1 MRVLIYTGYQKL
13 PFNKNTWLELGAGGT
28 EYSVIKLADYLFAEG
43 HDVIVSGE
51 VISDNC
57 DGVLY
62 QHITELEEN
71 QHFDVV
77 IATAYIHYIPL
88 LESLN
93 VTYDKSFFWI
103 HNEEF
108 YPWYNG
114 EELPNKGMDYL
125 TDSRIT
131 SVVAVSNYHKTLLI
145 KTYPEIE
152 NKIVVI
158 ENAIDPYDWQNID
171 TPRYEN
177 KFIYTSAPDR
187 GLKELLEIWPQ
198 ILEMIP
204 NASLWVAT
212 PPYALDWYEDYKGLY
227 DGVHFLDNLS
237 PTELYTQIK
246 SSEYWIYPSQY
257 IETYCITALEMMY
270 GGVKIVSTDTG
281 NLMNLLLGNA
291 AIVSTISDTELLKN
305 RILEKFKYLYNN
317 KTLQVVNQNTS
328 YEYAKNQ
335 TWPIRIEDWV
345 NLLETGGKLH
355 PELYT
360 YFEDPQ
366 AWIERFITYSAR
378 TKEWELI
385 TDEPFD
391 NCFSFP
397 LFTEEF
403 CKMIREEAEHCR
415 CWTTDRHDN
424 YPTTDMVLDVI
435 GLHDTYMEILRLFV
449 MPFSIYMWALEGR
462 GWDDMQSENFLAK
475 YVPSAQ
481 GHLSIHHD
489 SSDITCLIQLSDL
502 DEYEGG
508 GTWFRRQK
516 KLIKNPIGY
525 ATIHP
530 GNITHKHGARAVTK
544 GTRYIIVSF
553 MKNLER

>member
-1 MRVLIYTGYQKL
+1 MKVLIYAGYQKF
-13 PFNKNTWLELGAGGT
+13 PFNKNTWLELGSGGT
-28 EYSVIKLADYLFAEG
+28 EYSVIKLAEYLFNEG
-43 HDVIVSGE
+43 HEVIVSGE
-51 VISDNC
+51 VITDNC
-57 DGVLY
+57 DGVVY
-62 QHITELEEN
+62 QHITDLEQN

-77 IATAYIHYIPL
+77 IATAYIHYIKL
-88 LESLN
+88 FEELN

-108 YPWYNG
+108 YPWYNA
-114 EELPNKGMDYL
+114 ESLPNGGLDYL
-125 TDSRIT
+125 NDDRLTY
-131 SVVAVSNYHKTLLI
+131 VVAVSEFHKKILI
-145 KTYPEIE
+145 SKYPELST
-152 NKIVVI
+152 KIVVI
-158 ENAIDPYDWQNID
+158 ENAIDILDWGSIEVE
-171 TPRYEN
+171 RYEN

-187 GLKELLEIWPQ
+187 GLEQLLQIWPQ

-204 NASLWVAT
+204 DASLWVAT
-212 PPYALDWYEDYKGLY
+212 PPYALDWYETYKGLY
-227 DGVHFLDNLS
+227 EGIHFLDNLS
-237 PTELYTQIK
+237 PSELYTQIK

-257 IETYCITALEMMY
+257 TETYCITALEMMY

-281 NLMNLLLGNA
+281 NLSNLLMGKA
-291 AIVSTISDTELLKN
+291 CMISTPSDLESLKSEIFN
-305 RILEKFKYLYNN
+305 EFKYLYEN
-317 KTLQVVNQNTS
+317 KTLQMINQKNAQ
-328 YEYAKNQ
+328 EFAKHQIWSN
-335 TWPIRIEDWV
+335 RINEWT
-345 NLLETGGKLH
+345 NLLESDGKLH

-366 AWIERFITYSAR
+366 AWIERFVTYSAR

-385 TDEPFD
+385 VDEPFD

-424 YPTTDMVLDVI
+424 YPTTDMVIDTI

-516 KLIKNPIGY
+516 KLVKNSIGY

>member
-1 MRVLIYTGYQKL
+1 MRVLIYAGYQKL
-13 PFNKNTWLELGAGGT
+13 PFNKKTWKDLGAGGT
-28 EYSVIKLADYLFAEG
+28 EYSVIKLADYLFSEG

-62 QHITELEEN
+62 QHITELEEG

-77 IATAYIHYIPL
+77 VATAYIHYIPL
-88 LESLN
+88 LSALN
-93 VTYDKSFFWI
+93 ITYNKSFFWI

-114 EELPNKGMDYL
+114 EELPNGGRDFL
-125 TDSRIT
+125 TDPRIT
-131 SVVAVSNYHKTLLI
+131 SIIAVSNYHKKLLSE
-145 KTYPEIE
+145 TYPEIKD
-152 NKIVVI
+152 NIIVI
-158 ENAIDPYDWQNID
+158 ENAIDPYDWVDID
-171 TPRYEN
+171 TPKYEN
-177 KFIYTSAPDR
+177 KFIYTSAADR
-187 GLKELLEIWPQ
+187 GLKQLLEIWPQ

-204 NASLWVAT
+204 GASLWVAT
-212 PPYALDWYEDYKGLY
+212 PPYALDWYETYKGLY
-227 DGVHFLDNLS
+227 EGIHFLDNLS
-237 PTELYTQIK
+237 PSELYTQIK

-257 IETYCITALEMMY
+257 TETYCITALEMMY

-281 NLMNLLLGNA
+281 NLSNLLMGKA
-291 AIVSTISDTELLKN
+291 CMISTPSDLESLKSEIFN
-305 RILEKFKYLYNN
+305 EFKYLYEN
-317 KTLQVVNQNTS
+317 KTLQMINQKNAQ
-328 YEYAKNQ
+328 EFAKHQIWSN
-335 TWPIRIEDWV
+335 RINEWT
-345 NLLETGGKLH
+345 NLLESDGKLH

-366 AWIERFITYSAR
+366 AWIERFVTYSAR

-385 TDEPFD
+385 VDEPFD

-424 YPTTDMVLDVI
+424 YPTTDMVIDTI

-516 KLIKNPIGY
+516 KLVKNSIGY